1 LEIAGKLTGVIVF
14 VVGIILLGV
23 VFRYTVST
31 IGDAETAVRPGHL
44 MMAPLFGGQDA
55 PMAPARRAP
64 RAATRERTAESEA
77 GRAPASESPPDA
89 LETEDEELS
98 PLVRFGMIVGARI
111 VGLCALGFL
120 AGVIAT
126 QGARMCGAFAPP
138 SRREQ

>member
-1 LEIAGKLTGVIVF
+1 MDIAGKLTGVVVF
-14 VVGIILLGV
+14 VVGIALLGV

-31 IGDAETAVRPGHL
+31 IGDAESAVRQGHL
-44 MMAPLFGGQDA
+44 LMDPLFGGPSAAA
-55 PMAPARRAP
+55 PAAARSRPPARR
-64 RAATRERTAESEA
+64 ERDGSNGSEESASAES
-77 GRAPASESPPDA
+77 ASASVES
-89 LETEDEELS
+89 EEELS

-126 QGARMCGAFAPP
+126 QGARMCGAFSPP